1 MSEHYS
7 ELQRELAEQIKRYSL
22 DNIEPHME
30 EDDENAHF
38 RSSIYQGLGQLGLC
52 GITQPEEYGGA
63 DLTVS
68 DLCAVLSELAKYSV
82 SYAVTLSV
90 STMVQSII
98 SSNGTKEQKEKYL
111 PKLTS
116 GEGIGAFCLS
126 ESSSGSDALSM
137 TTTAKKVDGGFELNG
152 TKMWITSGGIA
163 ETYIVMAKTDNDQVT
178 TFIVEKE
185 REGLSFGKKEKKMGW
200 RASPTREVILSKCFV
215 PKENVIGKPGHGFK
229 VALSALDK
237 GRVTIGSIAIGLSQR
252 ALDESIRYSLG
263 RVQFSQ
269 PIFDFQGLQFMM
281 SDMATELEAARSLVT
296 HAASLYDLGKPN
308 QKISSM
314 AKLKATDVAM
324 AITTDAVQIHGG
336 VGYTSEYPVERMMRD
351 AKVLQIVEG
360 TNQIQKVLI
369 ARSLK
374 KEYQSS

>member
-152 TKMWITSGGIA
+152 TKLWITSGGIA